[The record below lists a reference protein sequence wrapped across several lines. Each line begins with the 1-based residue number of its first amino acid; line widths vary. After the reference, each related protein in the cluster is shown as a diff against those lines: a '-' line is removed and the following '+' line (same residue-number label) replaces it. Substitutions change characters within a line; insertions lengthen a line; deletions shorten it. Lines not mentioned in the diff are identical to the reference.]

1 MIALPQSLADWTVDL
16 DCFNDALQTAFAPWL
31 PQLDALIGPP
41 HAPRPQHDGEPEG
54 FDGLTHRGRYERLL
68 LSEWLLAD
76 EEPLEF
82 MRRAAMG
89 QHLFTA
95 LARKS
100 PTQSRCC
107 LVLFDTG
114 PTQLGAPRLA
124 QLALLIVLARRA
136 RRSAT
141 RLMWGS
147 LQSPGELHAD
157 LVEAGVRRFLAL
169 RTLDLPESGWLRLW
183 TEHLREI
190 GLQTDERWLIGDV
203 SDAREFGPTTTT
215 ISIREQAPEFR
226 QLLVEARNLVGR
238 QSTQSRL
245 LDLPGDALALQI
257 LRDPFSIAAP
267 PPRKKQ
273 PKKKRDLS
281 CMMPPRIW
289 LEPEGRRVFV
299 RTSNGSVTAHHV
311 PSKPTT
317 AAGHARTY
325 ERRDGEHILAAG
337 MRGKRVIA
345 LTCTPE
351 RVFLRKFLSNARDL
365 SCDPPSDPEVA
376 QALVAAALGST
387 GDGTMVRHGSDC
399 YRYLTPS
406 GLLLELRPDAQ
417 QKSALGIEPVA
428 SEVVAHSHTPFRLA
442 YKFGDKLRMRQ
453 LNDGKETAIEMV
465 PGLDDA
471 TRAQLAFVGV
481 NPGTLGF
488 YKQEQVLGAH
498 KGKAPALLILSL
510 RRKLFLHP
518 VDRASFELTDAVH
531 HFSHDV
537 IATAFGDRCGLL
549 ALLTKDFVLHVY
561 SCEQRQFLTRHHLE
575 GSE

>member
-16 DCFNDALQTAFAPWL
+16 DCFNETLQTAFAPWL

-141 RLMWGS
+141 RLLWGS

-203 SDAREFGPTTTT
+203 SDAREFGRTTTT

-238 QSTQSRL
+238 QPTQSRL
-245 LDLPGDALALQI
+245 LDLPGDALALQL
-257 LRDPFSIAAP
+257 LRDPFSVAAP
-267 PPRKKQ
+267 PLRKKQ

-311 PSKPTT
+311 PSKPTV

-325 ERRDGEHILAAG
+325 ERRDGEQVLAAG

-345 LTCTPE
+345 LTYTPE
-351 RVFLRKFLSNARDL
+351 RVFLRKFSSNARDL
-365 SCDPPSDPEVA
+365 SCELPSNPRVA
-376 QALVAAALGST
+376 DALDNAAASPSA
-387 GDGTMVRHGSDC
+387 DGTLVRHGADC

-406 GLLLELRPDAQ
+406 GVLLELRPDAQ
-417 QKSALGIEPVA
+417 QKSVLWIETV
-428 SEVVAHSHTPFRLA
+428 SGDVVALSHTQLFFA
-442 YKFGDKLRMRQ
+442 YSVRDELWMRQ
-453 LNDGKETAIEMV
+453 PDNNRKAIARETS
-465 PGLDDA
+465 PGLDDE
-471 TRAQLAFVGV
+471 TRAKLAFAGV
-481 NPGTLGF
+481 DPGAFAF
-488 YKQEQVLGAH
+488 YKQEQVLGAVVRE
-498 KGKAPALLILSL
+498 GQPPRLFMLEFRRSL
-510 RRKLFLHP
+510 TMRRSEGGTQL
-518 VDRASFELTDAVH
+518 VH
-531 HFSHDV
+531 NFPCDV